1 MLVSSA
7 TKTLGINAAFL
18 QEIKDSHPDLAH
30 ALSAVRDACRS
41 ECVPSEAAKALVRR
55 LDDLRDCLAL
65 QFALEE
71 SYGYMEGICMD
82 DSAITAAADLARS
95 QHCSLYL
102 EISSLCERAEDLQFR
117 GFAGDHVRDLIT
129 QTEKF
134 DAQLAMHERLE
145 SELIEKAYRAQQR
158 A

>member
-1 MLVSSA
+1 MLISSA

-30 ALSAVRDACRS
+30 ALTAVRDACRS
-41 ECVPSEAAKALVRR
+41 ECVPSEAAKALVRK

-71 SYGYMEGICMD
+71 SYGYMEGICTD
-82 DSAITAAADLARS
+82 NAAIAESAEKARG

-117 GFAGDHVRDLIT
+117 GFAGEHVRELIA

-134 DAQLAMHERLE
+134 DLQLTLHERLE
-145 SELIEKAYRAQQR
+145 SELIEKAYRAQHR